1 MFLREPKH
9 RYSHEK
15 HNNNFVILRHGNV
28 RLSYELRDRN
38 VSETWRRL
46 ELLLKSLLWCFQV
59 FQPRIRLDHTVKNA
73 VKKDSVW
80 QMEYENGRVFTSTF
94 LVLCSGNVQL
104 PNRLLEDTLR
114 KDFEGE
120 IHHSCTFKSF
130 VPEHKGKRVMLIGG
144 EKQPVMLWR
153 NGVTTLSALY
163 GAFHAPPPLPRQD
176 YPIRF
181 FILSLFSSTF

>member
-1 MFLREPKH
+1 
-9 RYSHEK
+9 
-15 HNNNFVILRHGNV
+15 
-28 RLSYELRDRN
+28 
-38 VSETWRRL
+38 
-46 ELLLKSLLWCFQV
+46 
-59 FQPRIRLDHTVKNA
+59 
-73 VKKDSVW
+73 
-80 QMEYENGRVFTSTF
+80 MEYENGRVFTSTF

-120 IHHSCTFKSF
+120 IHHSCTLKSF

-163 GAFHAPPPLPRQD
+163 GAFHAPPPPPPTGLS
-176 YPIRF
+176 YPLLHIVIIQFYFLQPQGCWQNEVVNLGHELGHPKYKSNAQTARHAASALDNT
-181 FILSLFSSTF
+181 IDTYHHSKHQS